1 MGNILAGITR
11 QTVFELAEDLGFEV
25 VEKFFTP
32 QDVYNADG
40 AFFTGTAAEVAQIG
54 SLDGHEFKLRWEET
68 MGFELAEAYQAKV
81 RNKRYKHFN
90 LV

>member
-1 MGNILAGITR
+1 MAGITR
-11 QTVFELAEDLGFEV
+11 QTIFELAEELGFEV
-25 VEKFFTP
+25 IEKFFTS
-32 QDVYNADG
+32 QDVYGAEG
-40 AFFTGTAAEVAQIG
+40 AFFTGTAAEVAQIA
-54 SLDGHEFKLRWEET
+54 SLDGHKFTLPWKET